1 MKSYKEMADTVLKRR
16 DEYLEKRTVRTQS
29 IVVCVVSALFIG
41 AMLFLGSALLKNGT
55 GISVDIPS
63 TTPHGSTSPL
73 TPPVS
78 QPSTGYSNDTPPASE
93 PSTSSSGTNDKSAGK
108 TSSTDSSGKSTLD
121 TTVMTNTTVPKN
133 IDNGVLEKATS
144 EKMSVPENMKWLG
157 TDDAT
162 EENNAATMNA
172 TVVLY
177 QLDGAVINWT
187 TEDDLIYVIT
197 AGNNRLV
204 VIDSKTMVPL
214 CNVPLAGKPA
224 ELNLIGNAVYI
235 SLPDLCRIDVFSK
248 TTYAK
253 TSSLY
258 FEHEVSSFCIDG
270 NYVYYSEH
278 DQHCAV
284 YRMNTATNELVT
296 IHSDRGSLFY
306 QPKLYLNKQD
316 NLLYVGETGT
326 TGSALYYY
334 DATTLQLKSVFRKN
348 DYGIMNHTR
357 DIFHVG
363 DEIFWGNYRL
373 SDTNAKQIVG
383 RYGVADYG
391 SVNFAS
397 AELVSTFEGLFLTD
411 TYECIVNYF
420 DANFD
425 FQYILVTRSYNV
437 FFRERS
443 FDNNII
449 LGVNFSVQ

>member
-1 MKSYKEMADTVLKRR
+1 MKNKEKKAGVLSLIK
-16 DEYLEKRTVRTQS
+16 
-29 IVVCVVSALFIG
+29 
-41 AMLFLGSALLKNGT
+41 
-55 GISVDIPS
+55 
-63 TTPHGSTSPL
+63 
-73 TPPVS
+73 PPVS

-108 TSSTDSSGKSTLD
+108 TSSTDSSGKSTSD

-157 TDDAT
+157 TNDAT
-162 EENNAATMNA
+162 EENNGATMNA

-187 TEDDLIYVIT
+187 TEDDLTYVIT

-270 NYVYYSEH
+270 NYYSEH

>member
-55 GISVDIPS
+55 GISVDTPS
-63 TTPHGSTSPL
+63 NTPHGSTSPL

-108 TSSTDSSGKSTLD
+108 TSSTDSSGKNTSD

-157 TDDAT
+157 TNDAT

-187 TEDDLIYVIT
+187 TEDDLTYVIT

-224 ELNLIGNAVYI
+224 ELNLIGNAIYI